1 MNQVLFVGDTR
12 ILEVSMGVDC
22 SCISVMCKAVA
33 GVPWSEVAADASLV
47 ANAADTILVPVLCK
61 CLVCCWVSWWLLLSL
76 LFAWSVYY
84 ILRNPPGL
92 LQHAAGK

>member
-47 ANAADTILVPVLCK
+47 ANAADTILVPVLCEYF
-61 CLVCCWVSWWLLLSL
+61 LFL
-76 LFAWSVYY
+76 LFVSIFLFD
-84 ILRNPPGL
+84 ILYPS
-92 LQHAAGK
+92 

>member
-33 GVPWSEVAADASLV
+33 GVAWSEVAADARIV
-47 ANAADTILVPVLCK
+47 ANAADTILVPVLCE
-61 CLVCCWVSWWLLLSL
+61 
-76 LFAWSVYY
+76 
-84 ILRNPPGL
+84 
-92 LQHAAGK
+92 